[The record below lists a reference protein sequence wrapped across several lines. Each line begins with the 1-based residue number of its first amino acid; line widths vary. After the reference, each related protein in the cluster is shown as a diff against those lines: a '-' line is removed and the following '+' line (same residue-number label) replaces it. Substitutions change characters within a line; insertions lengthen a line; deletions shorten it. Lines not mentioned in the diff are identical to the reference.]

1 MNCKAMIRLF
11 PLLTVFISTL
21 VLSLFPFDVHSQ
33 KTESI
38 DSVLY
43 SKIKDEGLNNSKIMK
58 TLSMLTDVCGPRLTN
73 STGYKNAADY
83 AKSTLESYGLK
94 NVFFDYWGEEFGRG
108 WQLNKFSLQCIEPV
122 YSSIISYPKAWSPGI
137 KGTAKAEAIYLDIKT
152 KDDLDKYSG
161 KLKGKI
167 ILFNEPVAVK
177 PGFESDAKRM
187 EDSTLLRMSNAEK
200 DPPSSGGRR
209 LQRTKEEQQ
218 LVFLK
223 WEFCQDEGA
232 IAILEASPG
241 TSLDDGT
248 IWVSEATVPNSPDIP
263 RDKRIRA
270 FNPKAPKIL
279 PQVVVADEHYNRLIR
294 QIQNGSKVKLELV
307 FDANYT
313 PAAEGFNVIGEIPG
327 TDLKDEIVMIGAHL
341 DSWHSA
347 TGATDNAAGSAVMME
362 VIRII
367 KTLGINPRRTI
378 RIGLW
383 DGEEQ
388 GLLGSKSYVKRN
400 FGERLDKSLP
410 YDSIILKPGS
420 EKFSVYF
427 NMDEGTGKYRG
438 VFLQG
443 NEAARPIFR
452 NWLKPFEKT
461 GASTLSLSNT
471 GSTDHI
477 SFDAVGLPAFQFIQ
491 DPIEYTKRT
500 HHTSMD
506 LYDKILEEDLIQNAI
521 ITTVFTWQAANRDGL
536 FPRK

>member
-1 MNCKAMIRLF
+1 MKKMYYS
-11 PLLTVFISTL
+11 LLAKYSIMAFLIL
-21 VLSLFPFDVHSQ
+21 PKIAFSQ
-33 KTESI
+33 KSESI
-38 DSVLY
+38 DSVLF

-58 TLSMLTDVCGPRLTN
+58 TLSILTDVCGPRLTN
-73 STGYKNAADY
+73 SSGYKKAADY
-83 AKSTLESYGLK
+83 TKSTLESYGLQ

-108 WQLNKFSLQCIEPV
+108 WQLNKFSLQSIEPV

-137 KGTAKAEAIYLDIKT
+137 KGTVKAEAIYLDVKS
-152 KDDLDKYSG
+152 KDDLDKYIG

-167 ILFNEPVAVK
+167 ILFNAPVTVK
-177 PGFESDAKRM
+177 PGFESDARRM

-200 DPPSSGGRR
+200 DAPNSGGRR
-209 LQRTKEEQQ
+209 MQRTKEEQQ
-218 LVFLK
+218 LDFQK
-223 WEFCQDEGA
+223 WKFCQNEGV
-232 IAILEASPG
+232 IAIIEASPG
-241 TSLDDGT
+241 SSLDDGT
-248 IWVSEATVPNSPDIP
+248 IWVSEAAVPNSPDIP

-270 FNPKAPKIL
+270 FNTNAPKIL

-307 FDANYT
+307 LDANFT

-400 FGERLDKSLP
+400 YGERLDKSLP

-443 NEAARPIFR
+443 NESARPIFR

-461 GASTLSLSNT
+461 GTSTLSLSNT

-477 SFDAVGLPAFQFIQ
+477 SFDAIGLPAFQFIQ
-491 DPIEYTKRT
+491 DPIEYIRRT

-506 LYDKILEEDLIQNAI
+506 LYDKVLEDDLIQNAI
-521 ITTVFTWQAANRDGL
+521 ITAVFTWQAANREGL